1 MKTRKTTVTLTFT
14 LSHTLEDN
22 ETDLSAV
29 RAIINQMKD
38 TCEEP
43 MQVYDDE
50 DSNGFNFIMGSSS
63 TLGTGRM
70 FSFTTIGEFVKKFA
84 KKGSYDLLTV
94 LRDYGTFVSCKA
106 TTVTEKK
113 EPEVKEEET
122 DGKTTEQL
130 G

>member
-14 LSHTLEDN
+14 FSHTLEDN

-29 RAIINQMKD
+29 RGIITQIRETSD
-38 TCEEP
+38 AP
-43 MQVYDDE
+43 MQVYTNE
-50 DSNGFNFIMGSSS
+50 DSNKFEFICDSCNREA
-63 TLGTGRM
+63 GRM
-70 FSFTTIGEFVKKFA
+70 FTFTTIGEFVRKFA

-113 EPEVKEEET
+113 EPEHADK
-122 DGKTTEQL
+122 
-130 G
+130 

>member
-1 MKTRKTTVTLTFT
+1 MNTKKTRKTTVTITYTF
-14 LSHTLEDN
+14 SHTLDDN
-22 ETDLSAV
+22 ETDLNAV
-29 RAIINQMKD
+29 RGIISQIRD

-43 MQVYDDE
+43 MQVYDNE
-50 DSNGFNFIMGSSS
+50 DSNKFNFIMGSSCNREA
-63 TLGTGRM
+63 GRM

-113 EPEVKEEET
+113 EPEHA
-122 DGKTTEQL
+122 D
-130 G
+130 

>member
-14 LSHTLEDN
+14 LSHKLEDN
-22 ETDLSAV
+22 ETDLAAV
-29 RAIINQMKD
+29 RGIISQIRD
-38 TCEEP
+38 TCEQP
-43 MQVYDDE
+43 IQVYDDE
-50 DSNGFNFIMGSSS
+50 DSSKFNFIMGSS
-63 TLGTGRM
+63 GNRDAGRM

-113 EPEVKEEET
+113 EPEHV
-122 DGKTTEQL
+122 D
-130 G
+130 

>member
-14 LSHTLEDN
+14 FSHTMEDN

-29 RAIINQMKD
+29 RGMISQIRD
-38 TCEEP
+38 TSDAP
-43 MQVYDDE
+43 MQVYTNE
-50 DSNGFNFIMGSSS
+50 DSNKFEFIGGSCNREA
-63 TLGTGRM
+63 GRM

-113 EPEVKEEET
+113 EPEHA
-122 DGKTTEQL
+122 D
-130 G
+130 

>member
-14 LSHTLEDN
+14 FSHTLEDN
-22 ETDLSAV
+22 ETDLNAV
-29 RAIINQMKD
+29 RGIISQIRD
-38 TCEEP
+38 TCEQP
-43 MQVYDDE
+43 IQVYDDE
-50 DSNGFNFIMGSSS
+50 DSNKFNFIMGSP
-63 TLGTGRM
+63 GNCDAGRM

-113 EPEVKEEET
+113 EPEHA
-122 DGKTTEQL
+122 D
-130 G
+130 

>member
-14 LSHTLEDN
+14 FLHTLEDN

-29 RAIINQMKD
+29 RGIICQIRNTSD
-38 TCEEP
+38 TP
-43 MQVYDDE
+43 MQVYDNE
-50 DSNGFNFIMGSSS
+50 DSNKFEFIMDSSS
-63 TLGTGRM
+63 NCEAGRT

-84 KKGSYDLLTV
+84 MKGSYDLLTV

-113 EPEVKEEET
+113 EPEHDDK
-122 DGKTTEQL
+122 
-130 G
+130 

>member
-14 LSHTLEDN
+14 FSHTLEDN

-29 RAIINQMKD
+29 RGIITQIRD
-38 TCEEP
+38 TSDAP
-43 MQVYDDE
+43 MQVYTNE
-50 DSNGFNFIMGSSS
+50 DSNKFEFVGGSCSHEA
-63 TLGTGRM
+63 GRM
-70 FSFTTIGEFVKKFA
+70 FTFTTIGEFVKKFA

-113 EPEVKEEET
+113 EPEHADK
-122 DGKTTEQL
+122 
-130 G
+130 

>member
-22 ETDLSAV
+22 QTDLDAV
-29 RAIINQMKD
+29 LAIISQIRDNSNDSMCVCVNED
-38 TCEEP
+38 TNRFEFAGGRGAR
-43 MQVYDDE
+43 DA
-50 DSNGFNFIMGSSS
+50 
-63 TLGTGRM
+63 GRM

-113 EPEVKEEET
+113 EPEHA
-122 DGKTTEQL
+122 D
-130 G
+130 

>member
-14 LSHTLEDN
+14 FSHTLEDN
-22 ETDLSAV
+22 QTDLAAV
-29 RAIINQMKD
+29 QGILRQIRENCD
-38 TCEEP
+38 TP
-43 MQVYDDE
+43 IQVYDRE
-50 DSNGFNFIMGSSS
+50 DSKTFEFIAGSS
-63 TLGTGRM
+63 GTREAGRM

-113 EPEVKEEET
+113 EPEHA
-122 DGKTTEQL
+122 D
-130 G
+130 

>member
-14 LSHTLEDN
+14 FSHTLEDN

-29 RAIINQMKD
+29 RGIINQIRN

-43 MQVYDDE
+43 MQVYDNE
-50 DSNGFNFIMGSSS
+50 DSNRFNFIMGSSFNRNA
-63 TLGTGRM
+63 GRM

-94 LRDYGTFVSCKA
+94 LRDNGTFVSCKA

-113 EPEVKEEET
+113 EPEHA
-122 DGKTTEQL
+122 D
-130 G
+130 

>member
-70 FSFTTIGEFVKKFA
+70 FSFTTIGEFVKVRTIC
-84 KKGSYDLLTV
+84 SPC
-94 LRDYGTFVSCKA
+94 S
-106 TTVTEKK
+106 VTMV
-113 EPEVKEEET
+113 PSSRARR
-122 DGKTTEQL
+122 QL
-130 G
+130 SLKRRNPK

>member
-1 MKTRKTTVTLTFT
+1 MKKRKTTVTLTFT

-22 ETDLSAV
+22 MTDLDAV
-29 RAIINQMKD
+29 RGMIGQLKD
-38 TCEEP
+38 TCEGP

-50 DSNGFNFIMGSSS
+50 DSNKFNFIMGSS
-63 TLGTGRM
+63 GNCEAGRM
-70 FSFTTIGEFVKKFA
+70 FSFTTIGEFVRKFA

-113 EPEVKEEET
+113 EGEHA
-122 DGKTTEQL
+122 D
-130 G
+130 